1 MHGSRHHH
9 QQREGDENESAMAY
23 GEPTGQHGERPH
35 QLLAVILLIN
45 AATGIING
53 VNAV

>member
-1 MHGSRHHH
+1 MHGTRHRH
-9 QQREGDENESAMAY
+9 QQREGDEHESAMAY

-35 QLLAVILLIN
+35 LLVAGILLIN
-45 AATGIING
+45 AATGFING